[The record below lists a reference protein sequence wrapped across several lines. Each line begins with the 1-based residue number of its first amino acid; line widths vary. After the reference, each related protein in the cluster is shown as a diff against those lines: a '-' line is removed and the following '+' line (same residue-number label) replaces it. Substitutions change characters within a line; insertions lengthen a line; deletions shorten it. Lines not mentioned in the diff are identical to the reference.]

1 MPVNGT
7 FIDSRAAG
15 EYPVAVGIEAD
26 GLVFTGPN
34 MEPQVWRSGELS
46 VTGPCRPGKPFRLTH
61 IRYPG
66 CQLALNDEVLVAA
79 LLHKVPRLR
88 GSFITRRSRAPFQ
101 WFAGGFAAISLAVY
115 IVLQLAPQP
124 LAFVIPGSW
133 RDRIGARV
141 EASLAGG
148 AKLCAAA
155 DARSA
160 LSAMVARIA
169 EGNPPLQP
177 AQINVYDMALTN
189 AWAMPGGR
197 IVITRSLIAKAD
209 APEEVAGVLAH
220 ELGHTFFRHSE
231 AQIIRATGLQLLA
244 SLINAGNGDTMSSLA
259 SVTAIL
265 KYSREAEAE
274 ADAFALRALENSA
287 IDPVSLKRFFE
298 RMLREEGAGSKGTAG
313 KIEEIFST
321 HPGMEER
328 INSIRPL
335 PTDIAAR
342 PVLSAAQWQ
351 ALKNICK

>member
-1 MPVNGT
+1 
-7 FIDSRAAG
+7 
-15 EYPVAVGIEAD
+15 
-26 GLVFTGPN
+26 
-34 MEPQVWRSGELS
+34 MEPQVWHFDELS
-46 VTGPCRPGKPFRLTH
+46 ATGPRRPRKPYRLTH
-61 IRYPG
+61 VSHPS
-66 CQLALNDEVLVAA
+66 CQLVLNDEVLVAA

-88 GSFITRRSRAPFQ
+88 GSFTTRRSRAPFQ
-101 WFAGGFAAISLAVY
+101 WFAGGLAAISLAVY
-115 IVLQLAPQP
+115 LVLQLAPQP

-160 LSAMVARIA
+160 LSAMATRLA
-169 EGNPPLQP
+169 EGNPQLPP
-177 AQINVYDMALTN
+177 AQINIYDIAPAN

-197 IVITRSLIAKAD
+197 IVITRSLIAEAG

-231 AQIIRATGLQLLA
+231 AQIIRAAGLQL
-244 SLINAGNGDTMSSLA
+244 IAGLVNGSNGDTTSSFA
-259 SVTAIL
+259 GVTAIL

-287 IDPVSLKRFFE
+287 IDPMGLKHFFE
-298 RMLREEGAGSKGTAG
+298 RMLQDEGAGSKSTIG
-313 KIEEIFST
+313 KIAGIFST
-321 HPGMEER
+321 HPGTEER
-328 INSIRPL
+328 VKSIRPL
-335 PTDIAAR
+335 PAGITAR
-342 PVLSAAQWQ
+342 PVLNAAQWQ